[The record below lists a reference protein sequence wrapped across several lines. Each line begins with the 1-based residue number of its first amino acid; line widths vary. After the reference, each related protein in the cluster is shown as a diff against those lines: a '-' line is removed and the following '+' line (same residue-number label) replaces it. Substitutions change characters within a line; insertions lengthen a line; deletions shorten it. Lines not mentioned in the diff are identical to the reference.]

1 MADSDAGPDPEEDAA
16 HMAAALAL
24 ARRGLGNTW
33 PNPAVGCVLVRD
45 GQVVGRGWTQPGG
58 RPHAEAEALAR
69 AGEAARGATAYVT
82 LEPCSHWGRTPP
94 CCDALIRAGVRRVVV
109 ATGDPDPRVDGRGL
123 QRLREAGVIVELG
136 LGGATARADNAGFAR
151 RITRGL
157 PLVTLKLATTLDG
170 RIATSTGESKWITGP
185 EARRAA
191 HGIRAVHDAILVG
204 SGTVLADDPELTCR
218 IPGMARVP
226 LARVV
231 ADSRLRT
238 PIASRLVA
246 TAREVPTWIATRT
259 GQKPAALAPYQAA
272 GVDILTV
279 RRERRGLDLAALLGA
294 LAQRGVT
301 RVMAEGGAG
310 LAAALLRAGL
320 VQRLAWFHAPGII
333 GGDGLPAVQ
342 PLPLDLLSAMPRFRR
357 VASRPVGQDWL
368 TELVHEENSDQCS
381 PGS

>member
-1 MADSDAGPDPEEDAA
+1 MAESDADRA
-16 HMAAALAL
+16 HMRAALAL

-33 PNPAVGCVLVRD
+33 PNPAVGCVLVKDDR
-45 GQVVGRGWTQPGG
+45 VVGRGWTQPGG
-58 RPHAEAEALAR
+58 RPHAETQALDR

-109 ATGDPDPRVDGRGL
+109 AAGDPDPRVDGRGL
-123 QRLREAGVIVELG
+123 ARLREAGVTVETG
-136 LGGATARADNAGFAR
+136 LFRAEAEALNAGFAR
-151 RITRGL
+151 RITSGL

-170 RIATSTGESKWITGP
+170 RIATATGESQWITGP

-191 HGIRAVHDAILVG
+191 HAIRGRHDAILVG

-218 IPGMARVP
+218 LPGMARVP

-238 PIASRLVA
+238 PLGAKLVA
-246 TAREVPTWIATRT
+246 TARQVPTWIATRT
-259 GQKPAALAPYQAA
+259 GQKPAALAPYQEA
-272 GVDILTV
+272 GVEILTV

-294 LAQRGVT
+294 LAQRGIT

-310 LAAALLRAGL
+310 LAAALLRARL
-320 VQRLAWFHAPGII
+320 VQHLAWFHAPGIM

-357 VASRPVGQDWL
+357 VSSRPVGADWL
-368 TELVHEENSDQCS
+368 SEFVNEEAEGPCS
-381 PGS
+381 PES

>member
-1 MADSDAGPDPEEDAA
+1 MPSETDRE
-16 HMAAALAL
+16 HMAAALRL

-33 PNPAVGCVLVRD
+33 PNPAVGCVIVKD

-69 AGEAARGATAYVT
+69 AGAAARGATAYVT

-94 CCDALIRAGVRRVVV
+94 CCDALVRAGVARVVV

-123 QRLREAGVIVELG
+123 QRLREAGITVELG
-136 LGGATARADNAGFAR
+136 LMGAEARAIIAGFAR

-170 RIATSTGESKWITGP
+170 RIATASGESRWITGP

-191 HGIRAVHDAILVG
+191 HALRARHDAILVG
-204 SGTVLADDPELTCR
+204 SGTVLADDPDLTCR
-218 IPGMARVP
+218 IPGMAPVP

-231 ADSRLRT
+231 ADARLRT
-238 PIASRLVA
+238 PLTARLVA

-259 GQKPAALAPYQAA
+259 GQKPGALAPYQAA
-272 GVDILTV
+272 GVEILAV
-279 RRERRGLDLAALLGA
+279 KPGRAGLDLPALLGA

-301 RVMAEGGAG
+301 RVLAEGGAG
-310 LAAALLRAGL
+310 LAAGLLRDGL
-320 VQRLAWFHAPGII
+320 VDRIAWFHAPGIM

-342 PLPLDLLSAMPRFRR
+342 PLPLAELSAMPRFRR
-357 VASRPVGQDWL
+357 VASRPVGVDWL
-368 TELVHEENSDQCS
+368 TEFECEDSEEPCS

>member
-1 MADSDAGPDPEEDAA
+1 MADPDADLA
-16 HMAAALAL
+16 HMRAALAV

-33 PNPAVGCVLVRD
+33 PNPAVGCVLVKD

-58 RPHAEAEALAR
+58 RPHAETQALDR

-109 ATGDPDPRVDGRGL
+109 AAGDPDPRVDGRGL
-123 QRLREAGVIVELG
+123 ARLREAGVIVELG
-136 LGGATARADNAGFAR
+136 LGRAEAEALNAGFAR

-170 RIATSTGESKWITGP
+170 RIATATGESQWITGP

-191 HGIRAVHDAILVG
+191 HAIRARHDAILVG

-218 IPGMARVP
+218 IPGMSRVK

-238 PIASRLVA
+238 PLGAKLVT
-246 TAREVPTWIATRT
+246 TARLVPTWIATRT
-259 GQKPAALAPYQAA
+259 GQKPAALAPYQEA
-272 GVDILTV
+272 GVEILPV

-294 LAQRGVT
+294 LAQRGIT

-310 LAAALLRAGL
+310 LAAALLRARL
-320 VQRLAWFHAPGII
+320 VQRLAWFHAPGIM

-357 VASRPVGQDWL
+357 ISSRPVGADWL
-368 TELVHEENSDQCS
+368 SEYVSEEVEGPCS
-381 PGS
+381 PES